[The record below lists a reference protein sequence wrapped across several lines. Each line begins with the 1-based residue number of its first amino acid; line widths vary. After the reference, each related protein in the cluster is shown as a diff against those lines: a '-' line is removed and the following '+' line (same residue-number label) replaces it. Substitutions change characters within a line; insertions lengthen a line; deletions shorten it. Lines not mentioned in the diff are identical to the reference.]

1 MSNRHNNMTLFL
13 FTLLLCLFIMK
24 GNFMS
29 IAKLSS
35 ILANRI
41 RTIRNSR
48 GWTQVRLAEE
58 INIHPTYISR
68 IESCKKLPTL
78 YLVCRIAEAFDI
90 DAYELLLDDEKL
102 DTSDYKKKKIINIV
116 KESNPANIKIYF
128 PLISALHK
136 DRKRSKKQK

>member
-1 MSNRHNNMTLFL
+1 
-13 FTLLLCLFIMK
+13 MK

-29 IAKLSS
+29 IAKVSS

-48 GWTQVRLAEE
+48 GWTQLRLAEE

-78 YLVCRIAEAFDI
+78 YLISRIAEVFRVE
-90 DAYELLLDDEKL
+90 AYELLLDDEKL
-102 DTSDYKKKKIINIV
+102 NTSDYKRKKIVNILR
-116 KESNPANIKIYF
+116 ESSPANINIYF
-128 PLISALHK
+128 PLINALHK
-136 DRKRSKKQK
+136 ERGRNKRQK